1 MKADKPV
8 KKIILASA
16 SPRRQ
21 ELLERIGLKFE
32 VEPSRYEEQTIP
44 ALGPHELVKRNS
56 LEKAKTVAASRRNAI
71 IIAADTIGVR
81 RGKIIGKPHTSTEA
95 RKMLTALSGRSHR
108 VITGFTI
115 IDTGT
120 GKTVSRSVE
129 TKVYFRKLTPEEID
143 AYVRTGEPLDKAGA
157 YAIQG
162 LGSLIVEK
170 INGDYYNV
178 IGLPLAALAQSL
190 KEFGVS
196 TLGK

>member
-16 SPRRQ
+16 SPRRK

-44 ALGPHELVKRNS
+44 ALDPHELVKQNS
-56 LEKAKTVAASRRNAI
+56 LEKAKAVAARHRHAI
-71 IIAADTIGVR
+71 IIAADTIGVF
-81 RGKIIGKPHTSTEA
+81 RGRILGKPHTPTEA

-115 IDTGT
+115 TDSET
-120 GKTVSRSVE
+120 GKTTSRSVE
-129 TKVYFRKLTPEEID
+129 TKVYFRELAPEEID

-162 LGSLIVEK
+162 LGSLIVER
-170 INGDYYNV
+170 IEGDYYNV
-178 IGLPLAALAQSL
+178 IGLPLSALAESL
-190 KEFGVS
+190 KEFGIKV
-196 TLGK
+196 L